1 MHYITYIVLMLASIS
16 SYAAKQDIFQ
26 GSWYSEGVVYS
37 FINDSLYV
45 DEIGNEGDIYT
56 YKYKDGII
64 TAISS
69 LGDEFSFK
77 IDKIS
82 SDKIK
87 IKFDG
92 ERPFVLDKVFNYDL
106 DKMESPGYSTR
117 MFDTY
122 KVYYNKQT
130 LYKQADSYY
139 GVSNNTDFKI
149 KYDFIELNY
158 KQYQEFLKHFKN
170 KIYNI
175 KDV

>member
-1 MHYITYIVLMLASIS
+1 MSIKLKKKYDYIKTQVGQIIPIS
-16 SYAAKQDIFQ
+16 SII
-26 GSWYSEGVVYS
+26 SIE
-37 FINDSLYV
+37 
-45 DEIGNEGDIYT
+45 
-56 YKYKDGII
+56 KDN
-64 TAISS
+64 T
-69 LGDEFSFK
+69 
-77 IDKIS
+77 
-82 SDKIK
+82 
-87 IKFDG
+87 
-92 ERPFVLDKVFNYDL
+92 
-106 DKMESPGYSTR
+106 PGYSTR

-175 KDV
+175 KNVQKLSSVTQDQ

>member
-64 TAISS
+64 IAISS

-106 DKMESPGYSTR
+106 DKME
-117 MFDTY
+117 
-122 KVYYNKQT
+122 
-130 LYKQADSYY
+130 
-139 GVSNNTDFKI
+139 
-149 KYDFIELNY
+149 
-158 KQYQEFLKHFKN
+158 FKN
-170 KIYNI
+170 I
-175 KDV
+175 KRRLH

>member
-77 IDKIS
+77 IYKIS
-82 SDKIK
+82 HNKIK

-92 ERPFVLDKVFNYDL
+92 EKSFILKRVFNYDL
-106 DKMESPGYSTR
+106 ENMK
-117 MFDTY
+117 
-122 KVYYNKQT
+122 
-130 LYKQADSYY
+130 
-139 GVSNNTDFKI
+139 
-149 KYDFIELNY
+149 
-158 KQYQEFLKHFKN
+158 FKN
-170 KIYNI
+170 VKNI
-175 KDV
+175 H

>member
-1 MHYITYIVLMLASIS
+1 MSIKLKKKYDYIKTQVDQIIPIS
-16 SYAAKQDIFQ
+16 SII
-26 GSWYSEGVVYS
+26 SIE
-37 FINDSLYV
+37 
-45 DEIGNEGDIYT
+45 
-56 YKYKDGII
+56 KDN
-64 TAISS
+64 T
-69 LGDEFSFK
+69 
-77 IDKIS
+77 
-82 SDKIK
+82 
-87 IKFDG
+87 
-92 ERPFVLDKVFNYDL
+92 
-106 DKMESPGYSTR
+106 PGYSTR

-175 KDV
+175 KDVQKLSSVTQDQ

>member
-82 SDKIK
+82 SDKIQ

-92 ERPFVLDKVFNYDL
+92 EIPFVLDKVFNYDL
-106 DKMESPGYSTR
+106 DKME
-117 MFDTY
+117 
-122 KVYYNKQT
+122 
-130 LYKQADSYY
+130 
-139 GVSNNTDFKI
+139 
-149 KYDFIELNY
+149 
-158 KQYQEFLKHFKN
+158 FKN
-170 KIYNI
+170 I
-175 KDV
+175 KSYQDYIERIKEHNSKYESNKEVYDRFIKELENVEF